1 MKFKVT
7 YPDGVTIERD
17 QSDCHTVE
25 QLINC
30 MFGSG
35 HNLEEMGIKVE
46 PLIEGEDS
54 DSEEPQAKSVVEEPP
69 KPVEPPKPAKDDL
82 PRVVKTTKK

>member
-35 HNLEEMGIKVE
+35 HNLEEVGIKVE
-46 PLIEGEDS
+46 PVT
-54 DSEEPQAKSVVEEPP
+54 EEADPDFE
-69 KPVEPPKPAKDDL
+69 EPPKPAKGDL
-82 PRVVKTTKK
+82 PRVVKAPKK

>member
-7 YPDGVTIERD
+7 YPDGVTVERD

-25 QLINC
+25 QMINC

-35 HNLEEMGIKVE
+35 HNLEKMGIKVE
-46 PLIEGEDS
+46 SIIEEGGHDPEKLS
-54 DSEEPQAKSVVEEPP
+54 KSTEPS
-69 KPVEPPKPAKDDL
+69 KPEKNDL
-82 PRVVKTTKK
+82 PRVVKVPKK